1 MCIRDRIQTEAHNW
15 VQNVL
20 DRIVLGSLL
29 VIDYGSTTQEMSQRH
44 QDSWF
49 RTFKNHARGNNPLD
63 DIGNQDLTVEVAID
77 QMPEGASLSTQRD
90 FLKNQGIDNLV
101 EEGRKIWKEFSSVGD
116 LKAVKARSRIIE
128 AEALLDPKGLGGF
141 FVLEWNLPLVG

>member
-1 MCIRDRIQTEAHNW
+1 
-15 VQNVL
+15 
-20 DRIVLGSLL
+20 
-29 VIDYGSTTQEMSQRH
+29 MSQRH
-44 QDSWF
+44 QDSWL

-141 FVLEWNLPLVG
+141 FVLEWNLPLVD